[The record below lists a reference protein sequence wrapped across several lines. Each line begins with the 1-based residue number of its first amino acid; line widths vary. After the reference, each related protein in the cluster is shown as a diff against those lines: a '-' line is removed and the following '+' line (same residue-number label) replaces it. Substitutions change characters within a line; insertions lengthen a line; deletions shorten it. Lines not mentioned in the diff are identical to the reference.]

1 MKKTIITALCGL
13 SIMLALPATAWAQE
27 LVVGGEA
34 VGIQI
39 KTEGVLV
46 ADLSEVEAKDGSF
59 CPAKEA
65 GIEKGDFIIE
75 IDGEKLSSAAELVEK
90 VGQKN
95 GESLDLTVL
104 RKGKKFCCEISPVQS
119 GEKQWMLGMWLR
131 DGLSG
136 VGTLTYMNPED
147 NSFGALGHS
156 INDSESGTALP
167 LNEGIISD
175 AEIVSVNKGSAG
187 KPGELNGC
195 ADMYKILGNVEKNT
209 VYGIFGQ
216 MSEPINGKMLETGE
230 PKVGKATIVSTVQG
244 KEAKEYAV
252 EISRVSKDPG
262 KSHLVI
268 CVTDPELLGLTGG
281 IVQGMSGSP
290 IIQDGKLVGAVTHV
304 LVNDPTTGYGIFIEN
319 MLDAAA

>member
-1 MKKTIITALCGL
+1 MKKAIVAAFCSLFIVA
-13 SIMLALPATAWAQE
+13 AFPATAWAQE

-46 ADLSEVEAKDGSF
+46 ADLAQVDSAEDGH

-65 GIEKGDFIIE
+65 GIQKGDFIVE
-75 IDGEKLSSAAELVEK
+75 IDGEKLNSAAELVEK

-95 GESLDLTVL
+95 GESLELTVL
-104 RKGKKFCCEISPVQS
+104 RNDKRISCEICPVRS
-119 GEKQWMLGMWLR
+119 AENQWMLGMWLR

-136 VGTLTYMNPED
+136 VGTVTYMDPED
-147 NSFGALGHS
+147 KSFGALGHS
-156 INDSESGTALP
+156 INDSDSGVVLP
-167 LNEGIISD
+167 LSEGIISD
-175 AEIVSVNKGSAG
+175 AEIVSVNKGCAG

-195 ADMYKILGNVEKNT
+195 ADMYKIIGNVEKNT
-209 VYGIFGQ
+209 VYGIFGY
-216 MSEPINGKMLETGE
+216 MTEPVKGRMLETGE
-230 PKVGKATIVSTVQG
+230 PKVGKAAIVSTVQG
-244 KEAKEYAV
+244 REAREYDV

-268 CVTDPELLGLTGG
+268 CVTDPELLELTGG

-304 LVNDPTTGYGIFIEN
+304 LVNDPTRGYGIFIEN
-319 MLDAAA
+319 MLEAAE